1 MADSVSVAE
10 LVEKIR
16 LDVFY
21 GKEYL
26 AERTITVSDISRPGL
41 ELTDYFK
48 FYPHERIQLFGETE
62 ISYAKD
68 SMTSAERDRIYEKMA
83 DVDTPAFVI
92 SRSLPVPEE
101 LKKAAQNNHV
111 PILTSNLP
119 TSRLLSNMTNYL
131 EDRLAERDSI
141 HGELVEIYGLGVLI
155 TGDSGIGK
163 SETALDLIKRGH
175 RLIADDRVDIY
186 QQDEQTLVGE
196 APRILRHLLEIRGV
210 GIIDVMNL
218 FGVSSVKDQ
227 TDINLIVHL
236 QNWDK
241 ETHFDRLGNG
251 EQTRHFFDLD
261 IPKISIP
268 VRVGR
273 NIGDIIEA
281 AAMNFRAKNMG
292 YDATDVFDQN
302 LNELIK
308 DNSQK

>member
-1 MADSVSVAE
+1 MANSVLVSE
-10 LVEKIR
+10 LVKKIR
-16 LDVFY
+16 LDVY
-21 GKEYL
+21 SGEDLL
-26 AERTITVSDISRPGL
+26 AKKKIAVSDISRPGL

-48 FYPHERIQLFGETE
+48 FYPHERVQLFGQTE

-68 SMTSAERDRIYEKMA
+68 SMTSAQRTEIYNKMA
-83 DVDTPAFVI
+83 APDTPAFVI
-92 SRSLPVPEE
+92 SRGLPVPVE
-101 LKKAAQNNHV
+101 LTQAAQASQV
-111 PILTSNLP
+111 PILTSKLP
-119 TSRLLSNMTNYL
+119 TSRLLSNMTNFL

-141 HGELVEIYGLGVLI
+141 HGELLEIYGLGVLI

-186 QQDEQTLVGE
+186 ARDERTLIGE
-196 APRILRHLLEIRGV
+196 APKILRHLLEIRGV

-218 FGVSSVKDQ
+218 FGVSSVKNN
-227 TDINLIVHL
+227 TEINLIVHL

-241 ETHFDRLGNG
+241 DINFDRLGNG
-251 EQTRHFFDLD
+251 EQTRKFFDLD
-261 IPKISIP
+261 IPKITIP

-292 YDATDVFDQN
+292 YDATKVFDDN

-308 DNSQK
+308 ENSND

>member
-1 MADSVSVAE
+1 MADSVLVSE
-10 LVEKIR
+10 LVKKIR
-16 LDVFY
+16 LGIFY
-21 GKEYL
+21 GEEFLDQKEI
-26 AERTITVSDISRPGL
+26 TISDISRPGL
-41 ELTDYFK
+41 ELTNYFK
-48 FYPHERIQLFGETE
+48 FYPHERVQLFGQTE

-68 SMTSAERDRIYEKMA
+68 SMTSAERKTVYERMA

-92 SRSLPVPEE
+92 SRDLPVPAE
-101 LKKAAQNNHV
+101 LTQAAKNNQV
-111 PILTSNLP
+111 PILTSSLP
-119 TSRLLSNMTNYL
+119 TSRLLSNMTNFL

-141 HGELVEIYGLGVLI
+141 HGELLEIYGLGVLI

-186 QQDEQTLVGE
+186 QQDEQTLIGE

-218 FGVSSVKDQ
+218 FGASSVKNH
-227 TDINLIVHL
+227 TEISLIVHL

-241 ETHFDRLGNG
+241 DAHFDRLGNG

-261 IPKISIP
+261 IPKITVP

-273 NIGDIIEA
+273 NLGDIIEA

-292 YDATDVFDQN
+292 YDATKVFDQN

>member
-1 MADSVSVAE
+1 MADSVLVSE
-10 LVEKIR
+10 LVKKIR
-16 LDVFY
+16 LGIFY
-21 GKEYL
+21 GEEILDQKEI
-26 AERTITVSDISRPGL
+26 TISDISRPGL
-41 ELTDYFK
+41 ELTNYFK
-48 FYPHERIQLFGETE
+48 FYPHERVQLFGQTE

-68 SMTSAERDRIYEKMA
+68 SMTSAERTTVYERMA

-92 SRSLPVPEE
+92 SRDLPVPAE
-101 LKKAAQNNHV
+101 LTQAAKNNHV
-111 PILTSNLP
+111 PILTSSLP
-119 TSRLLSNMTNYL
+119 TSRLLSNMTNFL

-141 HGELVEIYGLGVLI
+141 HGELLEIYGLGVLI

-186 QQDEQTLVGE
+186 QQDEQTLIGE

-218 FGVSSVKDQ
+218 FGASSVKNH
-227 TDINLIVHL
+227 TEISLIVHL

-241 ETHFDRLGNG
+241 DAHFDRLGNG

-261 IPKISIP
+261 IPKITVP

-273 NIGDIIEA
+273 NLGDIIEA

-292 YDATDVFDQN
+292 YDATKVFDQN

>member
-1 MADSVSVAE
+1 MADGVSVSE

-21 GKEYL
+21 GDELLEQKKV
-26 AERTITVSDISRPGL
+26 TVSDISRPGL
-41 ELTDYFK
+41 ELTNYFK

-68 SMTSAERDRIYEKMA
+68 SMTKDERTKIYDRMA
-83 DVDTPAFVI
+83 DVDTPAFVV
-92 SRSLPVPEE
+92 SRGLPMPEE
-101 LKKAAQNNHV
+101 LIQAAKNNQV
-111 PILTSNLP
+111 PILTSTLP
-119 TSRLLSNMTNYL
+119 TSRLLSNMTNFL

-141 HGELVEIYGLGVLI
+141 HGELLEIYGLGVLI

-186 QQDEQTLVGE
+186 QQDEQTLIGE

-218 FGVSSVKDQ
+218 FGASAVKNHTEISV
-227 TDINLIVHL
+227 IVHL

-241 ETHFDRLGNG
+241 DAHFDRLGNG
-251 EQTRHFFDLD
+251 EQTRHFFELD
-261 IPKISIP
+261 IPKITIP

-273 NIGDIIEA
+273 NLGDIIEA
-281 AAMNFRAKNMG
+281 ATMNFRAKNMG
-292 YDATDVFDQN
+292 YDATKVFDRN

>member
-1 MADSVSVAE
+1 MADSVSITE
-10 LVEKIR
+10 LVKKIR

-21 GKEYL
+21 GEDLLDKKQV
-26 AERTITVSDISRPGL
+26 TVSDISRPGL
-41 ELTDYFK
+41 ELTNYFK
-48 FYPHERIQLFGETE
+48 FYPRERIQLFGQTE

-68 SMTSAERDRIYEKMA
+68 SMTSADRTVVYSQMA
-83 DVDTPAFVI
+83 DKQTPAFVI
-92 SRSLPVPEE
+92 SRGLPVPKE
-101 LKKAAQNNHV
+101 LIKAAKDNGV
-111 PILTSNLP
+111 PILTSTLP
-119 TSRLLSNMTNYL
+119 TCRLLSNMTNYL
-131 EDRLAERDSI
+131 EDRLAERDSV

-186 QQDEQTLVGE
+186 QQDEQTLIGE
-196 APRILRHLLEIRGV
+196 APQILRHLLEIRGV

-218 FGVSSVKDQ
+218 FGASSVKNS

-261 IPKISIP
+261 IPKITIP

-273 NIGDIIEA
+273 NLGDIIEA

-292 YDATDVFDQN
+292 YDATKVFDQN
-302 LNELIK
+302 LNALIK
-308 DNSQK
+308 DNSQA